1 LFIKNTIMI
10 NSIKDAFTIQDL
22 EILTGIKAHTIRIW
36 EKRYDLLNPMR
47 LNRNIRVY
55 DLKDLQKILSVS
67 LLYNNNYKISKIAKY
82 TESQLAEEAKSFA
95 LNEFSN
101 NYEINSLVIAM
112 YTFDEGLFQ
121 EIYSQQIKKMS
132 FIDIF
137 VYTYIPLLGHMGL
150 LWQTD
155 SIKPAHEHFISN
167 LIYQKIAFN
176 IAALPKAE
184 TNNDH
189 VNILFLPYGEIHD
202 LGLMFLNYTI
212 KLKGEKV
219 IYLGKS
225 IPFDNLFY
233 LNSQVKNCTWICY
246 FMLDRPID
254 EKIEFL
260 NSVEK
265 LLAHTKNKCV
275 IVGKVWEDFSKE
287 NTNSQIIFK
296 SGLEQLISTKK
307 EGVVSE

>member
-1 LFIKNTIMI
+1 LFIKNIIMI
-10 NSIKDAFTIQDL
+10 NSIENTFTIQDL

-36 EKRYDLLNPMR
+36 EKRYDLLNPAR
-47 LNRNIRVY
+47 LNRNIRMY
-55 DLKDLQKILSVS
+55 DLVDLQKILNVS
-67 LLYNNNYKISKIAKY
+67 LLYDNNYKISKIAKY
-82 TESQLAEEAKSFA
+82 TEIKLAEEAKSFA

-101 NYEINSLVIAM
+101 SYEINSLIISM
-112 YTFDEGLFQ
+112 YTFDELLFQ
-121 EIYSQQIKKMS
+121 EIYSKQIKKIS
-132 FIDIF
+132 FTDIF
-137 VYTYIPLLGHMGL
+137 VHTYIPLLNHMGL

-167 LIYQKIAFN
+167 LIYQKISLN
-176 IAALPKAE
+176 IAALPKVE

-202 LGLMFLNYTI
+202 LGLMFLNYSL

-233 LNSQVKNCTWICY
+233 LNSQVKSCTWINY
-246 FMLDRPID
+246 FMLDRPVEDKID
-254 EKIEFL
+254 FL
-260 NSVEK
+260 KSIEK
-265 LLAHTKNKCV
+265 LLAHTKNKCI

-287 NTNSQIIFK
+287 NSNDQIIFK
-296 SGLEQLISTKK
+296 SGLDQLISTQ
-307 EGVVSE
+307 